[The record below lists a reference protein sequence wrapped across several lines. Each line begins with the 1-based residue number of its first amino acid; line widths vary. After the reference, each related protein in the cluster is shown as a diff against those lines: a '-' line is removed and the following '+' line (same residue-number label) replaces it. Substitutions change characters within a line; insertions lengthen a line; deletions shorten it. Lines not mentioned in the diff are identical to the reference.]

1 MKRRSMNIPTMVNT
15 GSKTEIKSVNQKSVL
30 DVNMAAQIK
39 TPIIPPETTL
49 PDTTLRS
56 IKKPQTA
63 KKMRAL
69 HTRDVDFRANTPHTP
84 VSIKS

>member
-39 TPIIPPETTL
+39 TPIIPPETT
-49 PDTTLRS
+49 
-56 IKKPQTA
+56 
-63 KKMRAL
+63 
-69 HTRDVDFRANTPHTP
+69 
-84 VSIKS
+84 